1 MFEAILWDMDGTI
14 VDTERV
20 VWEVMQRA
28 FLDAVQIELPE
39 ALFESL
45 LGQSELDFYRHMVEK
60 FSLTEADVQ
69 AIKLAFDRDYIPMLA
84 DVPPLPGALEKVA
97 DFADRAPQALVTGS
111 TNAQARAVLDAL
123 DLAGHFRHVVACDLY
138 SKGKP
143 DPEPF
148 LLAAQKLG
156 VDPSSCLVLEDS
168 PSGVTAAKKAGMK
181 VVGIHEGNKG
191 KYDIKHADLEVAS
204 LLDLEWDLLLSRFAG
219 A

>member
-20 VWEVMQRA
+20 VWTVMQQA
-28 FLDAVQIELPE
+28 FRDAVQIDLPE

-45 LGQSELDFYRHMVEK
+45 LGQSEFDFYRHMVVK
-60 FSLTEADVQ
+60 YSLTEQDVQ
-69 AIKLAFDRDYIPMLA
+69 AIRLAFDRDYIPMLA
-84 DVPPLPGALEKVA
+84 NVPPLPGALDRIRE
-97 DFADRAPQALVTGS
+97 FAAQLPQAIVTGS
-111 TNAQARAVLDAL
+111 TNAQAIAVLNAL
-123 DLAGHFRHVVACDLY
+123 DVAAHFKHVVACDVY

-148 LLAAQKLG
+148 LLAAGKLG

-168 PSGVTAAKKAGMK
+168 PAGVTAAKAAGMK

-191 KYDIKHADLEVAS
+191 KYDIKHADLEIAS
-204 LLDLEWDLLLSRFAG
+204 LLELDWAKVQTLG
-219 A
+219 

>member
-1 MFEAILWDMDGTI
+1 MFNAILWDMDGTI

-28 FLDAVQIELPE
+28 FFDAVQIELPE
-39 ALFESL
+39 VLFESL

-84 DVPPLPGALEKVA
+84 DVPPLPGALEKVSE
-97 DFADRAPQALVTGS
+97 FAGRAPQALVTGS

-123 DLAGHFRHVVACDLY
+123 DLAGHFQQVVACDQY
-138 SKGKP
+138 GKGKP

-148 LLAAQKLG
+148 LLAASKLG

-168 PSGVTAAKKAGMK
+168 PSGVTAAKQADMK

-191 KYDIKHADLEVAS
+191 KYDIGHADLEVAS
-204 LLDLEWDLLLSRFAG
+204 LLELEWDELLKQLAI
-219 A
+219 